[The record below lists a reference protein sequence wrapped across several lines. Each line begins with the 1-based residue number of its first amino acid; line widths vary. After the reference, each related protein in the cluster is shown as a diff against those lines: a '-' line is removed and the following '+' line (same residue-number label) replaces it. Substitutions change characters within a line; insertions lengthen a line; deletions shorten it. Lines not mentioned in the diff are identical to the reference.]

1 MHREN
6 NAQDAHP
13 IFNPLSNV
21 ISIDFAARQQHPKC
35 ACQLLRTV
43 MHRRH
48 MAMFAVA
55 MALVLCLSAR
65 LDSGQVD
72 APVSLFQADT
82 FPTGWKYFSAENGSK
97 LQDVWQTVKSAD
109 GDDVLICRGKPFGYI
124 RTQKLHRDFEF
135 RIEWM
140 YPKDAN
146 GNSGVLIHTGKEDK
160 IWPNSI
166 QVQLHGPTAGSIFPS
181 GETKTD
187 NKLMVRD
194 LSKPVGQWNTC
205 VITSKAGT
213 ISVVINGKK
222 SGEVSGC
229 LPKSGSISLQSEG
242 SEIHFRRVMLKP
254 LK

>member
-1 MHREN
+1 M
-6 NAQDAHP
+6 
-13 IFNPLSNV
+13 
-21 ISIDFAARQQHPKC
+21 C
-35 ACQLLRTV
+35 ACHRIRTTIA
-43 MHRRH
+43 HWRI
-48 MAMFAVA
+48 VA
-55 MALVLCLSAR
+55 FPILVALTVGWTAR
-65 LDSGQVD
+65 LDSGQID
-72 APVSLFQADT
+72 GPALLFEAET
-82 FPTGWKYFSAENGSK
+82 FPAGWTYFSAENGSK
-97 LQDVWQTVKSAD
+97 LQDVWQAVKAANG
-109 GDDVLICRGKPFGYI
+109 GDDVLVCRGKPFGYL
-124 RTQKLHRDFEF
+124 RTQKLHSDFEF
-135 RIEWM
+135 RLEWK

-222 SGEVSGC
+222 AGEVSGC

-242 SEIHFRRVMLKP
+242 SEVHFRRVMLKT